1 MLTTAINKVINTCQ
15 VFIFIESENSV
26 EDSITYSPWIM
37 EELNTFELLSAKNI
51 NMVIKKDDSENNKLM
66 FLMPRMKISYKV
78 DEILETM
85 QEIKNINEFRK
96 IDL

>member
-51 NMVIKKDDSENNKLM
+51 NMVIKKDDSENNKMML
-66 FLMPRMKISYKV
+66 LMPRMKISYKV